1 MKSLVIKL
9 LISALVLLLG
19 DYLMDTVTIS
29 PYYYAIILAATLG
42 ILNSLVK
49 PILKILALPFTILT
63 LGLFSF
69 VISACIILLADG
81 LMGTHFETTGFWSA
95 LGFSIL
101 ISILN
106 TITDMLMPDND

>member
-9 LISALVLLLG
+9 LISAFVLLLG
-19 DYLMDTVTIS
+19 DYLMDSVTIS
-29 PYYYAIILAATLG
+29 AYYYAIILAATLG

>member
-1 MKSLVIKL
+1 MKSLIIKL

-19 DYLMDTVTIS
+19 DFLMDSVTIS
-29 PYYYAIILAATLG
+29 PYYYAIILAVILG
-42 ILNSLVK
+42 VLNSFVK
-49 PILKILALPFTILT
+49 PILKILAFPLTILT

-95 LGFSIL
+95 LGFSLL

-106 TITDMLMPDND
+106 TIVDMLMPDRE

>member
-19 DYLMDTVTIS
+19 DYLMDSVTIS

-95 LGFSIL
+95 LGFSLL

>member
-1 MKSLVIKL
+1 
-9 LISALVLLLG
+9 
-19 DYLMDTVTIS
+19 MDSVTIS

>member
-19 DYLMDTVTIS
+19 DYLMDSVTIS
-29 PYYYAIILAATLG
+29 PYYYAIILTATLG

>member
-19 DYLMDTVTIS
+19 DYLMDSVTIS